1 MRQIRR
7 ISMLGL
13 ALVLVGGCASGGGE
27 AGATRLASGGRNL
40 IVRSELEGTNFT
52 NVYDAVR
59 RLRPRW
65 LRTRGT
71 TSTRGAA
78 PGMPVFIDNVRSGST
93 ERLES
98 LPIDQVEQV
107 RYVSPS
113 DATTRWGTNMSL
125 GAIEVIMRKRG

>member
-13 ALVLVGGCASGGGE
+13 ALVLVSGCASGGGG
-27 AGATRLASGGRNL
+27 AGTTRPASGGRYL
-40 IVRSELEGTNFT
+40 ILRAELEGTNFT

-59 RLRPRW
+59 RLRPTW

-71 TSTRGAA
+71 TSTRDAA
-78 PGMPVFIDNVRSGST
+78 PVMAVFIDNVRSGGT

-98 LPIDQVEQV
+98 LPIDRVEQV
-107 RYVSPS
+107 RYLSPT
-113 DATTRWGTNMSL
+113 DATTRWGTNMTL

>member
-1 MRQIRR
+1 MRRIRR
-7 ISMLGL
+7 LSMLGL
-13 ALVLVGGCASGGGE
+13 ALVLVGGCASGGGG
-27 AGATRLASGGRNL
+27 AGGTRPASGGRNL
-40 IVRSELEGTNFT
+40 IVRAELEATNFT

-71 TSTRGAA
+71 TSTRGAE
-78 PGMPVFIDNVRSGST
+78 PGMRLFVDNVPSGGI
-93 ERLES
+93 ERMES
-98 LPIDQVEQV
+98 LPIDLVEQV
-107 RYVSPS
+107 RYLSPS